1 LANAVAIFLI
11 ATSSPV
17 SLFMAELQV
26 KKEDLM
32 FNFLVLSEVKRIK

>member
-1 LANAVAIFLI
+1 
-11 ATSSPV
+11 
-17 SLFMAELQV
+17 MAELQV